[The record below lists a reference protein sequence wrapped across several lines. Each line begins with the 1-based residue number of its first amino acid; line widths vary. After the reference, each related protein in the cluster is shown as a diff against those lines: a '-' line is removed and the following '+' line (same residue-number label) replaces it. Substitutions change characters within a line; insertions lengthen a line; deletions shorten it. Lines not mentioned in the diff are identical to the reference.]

1 MRITEDEEQL
11 KQQIDMV
18 SRRLAWIAVVLI
30 AGVIGAQLLLQ
41 NDMLR
46 HLLTAVDRW
55 EGTAYR

>member
-18 SRRLAWIAVVLI
+18 SRRLVWIAVVLI
-30 AGVIGAQLLLQ
+30 VGVIGAQLLLQ